1 MAAARMVSKKP
12 AVDDVRKLTGPEKA
26 AVILLSLGEDHTRLW
41 QGLDEDE
48 VKEVSQAMAGLGT
61 VSAQVVEELMVEF
74 VSGMSGSGAVMGSY
88 EQTQRLLA
96 AFMPAE
102 RVDALMEEIRGPAG
116 RTMWDKLGNVNEAV
130 LANYLKN
137 EYPQT
142 VAVVLSKIKADH
154 AARVLT
160 ALPEDFAL
168 ECVQRMLR
176 MEPVQR
182 DILDKIEQTLRTEFM
197 SNLARTSKRDSHEL
211 MADIFNSFDR
221 QTEARFIGALEE
233 RNREAAERIRA
244 LMFVFEDLAKLDPGG
259 IQTLLRAVEKDSLAL
274 ALKGASESLR
284 ELFFSNMSERAAK
297 IMREDME
304 SMGPVRLKDV
314 DQAQMAMVQV
324 AKDLA
329 AKGEIMLVGQGGD
342 DELIY

>member
-1 MAAARMVSKKP
+1 MARLTNKKP
-12 AVDDVRKLTGPEKA
+12 AVEDARKLTGPEKA

-48 VKEVSQAMAGLGT
+48 IKEISQAMASLGT
-61 VSAQVVEELMVEF
+61 VSAQVVEELLVEF
-74 VSGMSGSGAVMGSY
+74 VSGMSGSGAVMGSF

-96 AFMPAE
+96 SFMPTD
-102 RVDALMEEIRGPAG
+102 RVEGLMEEIRGPAG

-142 VAVVLSKIKADH
+142 VAVVLSKVKPDH

-160 ALPEDFAL
+160 SLPEDFAL

-182 DILDKIEQTLRTEFM
+182 EILDKIEQTLRTEFM
-197 SNLARTSKRDSHEL
+197 SNLARTSKRDSHEM

-259 IQTLLRAVEKDSLAL
+259 IQTLLRAVEKDSLGL
-274 ALKGASESLR
+274 ALKGSSESLR

>member
-1 MAAARMVSKKP
+1 MARVVGKKTSVED
-12 AVDDVRKLTGPEKA
+12 ARKLTGPEKA
-26 AVILLSLGEDHTRLW
+26 AVILLSLGEEHATLW
-41 QGLDEDE
+41 KNLDDDE
-48 VKEVSQAMAGLGT
+48 IKEVSQAMAGLGT
-61 VSAQVVEELMVEF
+61 VSAQVVEELLLEF
-74 VSGMSGSGAVMGSY
+74 ISGMSGSGAVMGSF

-96 AFMPAE
+96 SFMPAD
-102 RVDALMEEIRGPAG
+102 RVDGLMEEIRGPAG
-116 RTMWDKLGNVNEAV
+116 RTMWDKLGNVNESV
-130 LANYLKN
+130 LANYLTN

-142 VAVVLSKIKADH
+142 VAVVLSKIKSDH
-154 AARVLT
+154 ASRVLT

-182 DILDKIEQTLRTEFM
+182 EILDKIEQTLRTEFM
-197 SNLARTSKRDSHEL
+197 SNLARTSKRDSHEM

-244 LMFVFEDLAKLDPGG
+244 LMFVFEDLSKLDPGG
-259 IQTLLRAVEKDSLAL
+259 VQTLLRAVDKDSLGL
-274 ALKGASESLR
+274 ALKGASEGLR
-284 ELFFSNMSERAAK
+284 EMFFTNMSERASK

-314 DQAQMAMVQV
+314 DAAQMAMVQA

-329 AKGEIMLVGQGGD
+329 AKGDIMLAGAGGAD

>member
-1 MAAARMVSKKP
+1 MARLLTKKA
-12 AVDDVRKLTGPEKA
+12 AVDDIRKLTGPEKA
-26 AVILLSLGEDHTRLW
+26 AVILLSLGADHVKLW

-48 VKEVSQAMAGLGT
+48 IKEISQAMATLGT
-61 VSAQVVEELMVEF
+61 VSSQVVEELLLEF
-74 VSGMSGSGAVMGSY
+74 VSGMSGSGTVMGSF
-88 EQTQRLLA
+88 EQTQKLLQ
-96 AFMPAE
+96 AFMPAD
-102 RVDALMEEIRGPAG
+102 RVDSMMEEIRGPAG

-142 VAVVLSKIKADH
+142 VAVVLSKIKPDH

-160 ALPEDFAL
+160 SLPEDFAL

-182 DILDKIEQTLRTEFM
+182 EILDKIEQTLRNEFM
-197 SNLARTSKRDSHEL
+197 SNLARTSKRDSHEM

-244 LMFVFEDLAKLDPGG
+244 LMFVFEDLSKLDPGG
-259 IQTLLRAVEKDSLAL
+259 IQTLLRAVDKDQLGL
-274 ALKGASESLR
+274 ALKGSSESLR

-297 IMREDME
+297 IMREDMN

-314 DQAQMAMVQV
+314 DQAQMSMVQV

-329 AKGEIMLVGQGGD
+329 AKGEIMLVGQGSD

>member
-1 MAAARMVSKKP
+1 MAARLVTKK
-12 AVDDVRKLTGPEKA
+12 AVVEDSRKLTGPEKA
-26 AVILLSLGEDHTRLW
+26 AVILLALGPEHTKLWESLH
-41 QGLDEDE
+41 EDE
-48 VKEVSQAMAGLGT
+48 VKEISQAMAGLGT
-61 VSAQVVEELMVEF
+61 VNAQVVEELLVEF
-74 VSGMSGSGAVMGSY
+74 VAGMSGSGAVMGSY
-88 EQTQRLLA
+88 EQTQKLLA
-96 AFMPAE
+96 SFMPAD
-102 RVDALMEEIRGPAG
+102 RVEGLMEEIRGPAG
-116 RTMWDKLGNVNEAV
+116 RTMWDKLANVNEAV

-142 VAVVLSKIKADH
+142 VAVVLSKIKPEH
-154 AARVLT
+154 ASRVLT

-182 DILDKIEQTLRTEFM
+182 EILDKIEQTLRTEFM
-197 SNLARTSKRDSHEL
+197 SNLARTSKRDSHEM
-211 MADIFNSFDR
+211 MAEIFNAFDR

-233 RNREAAERIRA
+233 RNRDAAERIRA
-244 LMFVFEDLAKLDPGG
+244 LMFVFEDLSKLDPGG
-259 IQTLLRAVEKDSLAL
+259 VQTLLRAVEKDQLAL
-274 ALKGASESLR
+274 AMKGASESLR
-284 ELFFSNMSERAAK
+284 EMFFSNMSERASK

-314 DQAQMAMVQV
+314 DSAQMAMVQV

-329 AKGEIMLVGQGGD
+329 AKGDIMLVGQGAD